1 MSTPL
6 LIGLLA
12 ITAAGQATNDTEKI
26 EQRNV
31 AIVQALNQV
40 QVGSPYPP
48 DLRVKALE
56 LEAPFVAVLNFSVTH
71 PTEYEAVLRQ
81 EYFLL
86 IEGQWRCISSEG
98 MPEANGPFAA
108 NLGDADTL
116 WLRAFILNRDKTV
129 VKKVVSS
136 APRSQLSFSSSYELA
151 LNDNG
156 QDLHSILCWESEP
169 CQREDPSRS
178 GDLFQNIKANLTVRH
193 DFHGRGGLG
202 GQPRRTYSHT
212 RNSSTITGDDW
223 SDLSHINSIDTF

>member
-1 MSTPL
+1 MSTSL

-26 EQRNV
+26 EQRDV
-31 AIVQALNQV
+31 AIVQALDQV

-56 LEAPFVAVLNFSVTH
+56 LEAPFIAVLNFSVSH
-71 PTEYEAVLRQ
+71 PTGYAAVLSQ

-86 IEGQWRCISSEG
+86 IDGQWQHVSSEG
-98 MPEANGPFAA
+98 MPEANDSFTAS
-108 NLGDADTL
+108 LEDADTL

-129 VKKVVSS
+129 VKKIVSS
-136 APRSQLSFSSSYELA
+136 ALRSQLSFSSSYELA

-156 QDLHSILCWESEP
+156 QDLHSILRWEG
-169 CQREDPSRS
+169 EDPSRS
-178 GDLFQNIKANLTVRH
+178 GDLFQNIKANLTVQPA
-193 DFHGRGGLG
+193 FHGRGSRV

-212 RNSSTITGDDW
+212 RNSSTATGDDW